1 MSLSNSKGVMLTDSD
16 ALVVVDVQNDFF
28 RGGSLAV
35 PGSNEIITI
44 INGYIRLFQSRRLPV
59 FVTRDWHPRGHIS
72 FKEQGGRWPVHCVA
86 GSKGVEFHP
95 DLHLPDS
102 IIVISKATAVDKD
115 AYSGF
120 EGTGLKERLQHADI
134 HRLSIGGL
142 ATDYCV
148 VNTVKD
154 ALKCGFNVIL
164 LQDAIMA
171 VNANPGDGERALE
184 EMIRLGAVLSRFER
198 FA

>member
-1 MSLSNSKGVMLTDSD
+1 MNLSNSKEVMLTDSD

-86 GSKGVEFHP
+86 GSKGAEFHP